1 MKEQRTYWHLEGR
14 GRVPQSY
21 DIKTSRLLY
30 HPERGFE
37 VPTPGGDWLTRH
49 ALHSRLR
56 ARFVQFRDPSELTY
70 TRYVERRAEQEAFV
84 EQLLAG
90 AEAPGGDDRL
100 ADDWFGV
107 LEAVLPVLRYPSQAL
122 HMLAAYVAHLAPES
136 RVVVAGAF
144 QAADELRRLECW
156 CRRMRQLQLRRAEF
170 GRGAREQWQTHA
182 AWQPLREVLE
192 RLLVTYDF
200 GEALVALNL
209 VVKPALDE
217 LFMVGFAE
225 LGLERG
231 DHLLSQLARALYRDC
246 QWQQNW
252 TRALIECAYA
262 EAEDNRAL
270 VAEWC
275 ARWWPPTQAALC
287 ALVGIWGVDAVRRDR
302 EVNRVRCRYE
312 AWRSGTAAPE

>member
-1 MKEQRTYWHLEGR
+1 
-14 GRVPQSY
+14 
-21 DIKTSRLLY
+21 LLY

-37 VPTPGGDWLTRH
+37 VPTPGGEWLARH
-49 ALHSRLR
+49 GLQSRLR
-56 ARFVQFRDPSELTY
+56 ARFAQFRDPSELTY
-70 TRYVERRAEQEAFV
+70 TRYVERRAEQEAFI

-90 AEAPGGDDRL
+90 AEEPGGDERL
-100 ADDWFGV
+100 ADDWVAV

-144 QAADELRRLECW
+144 QAADELRRLECL
-156 CRRMRQLQLRRAEF
+156 CQRMRQLQRRRAEF
-170 GRGAREQWQTHA
+170 GRAAREQWQNLP
-182 AWQPLREVLE
+182 AWQPLRELLE

-231 DHLLSQLARALYRDC
+231 DHLLSELARSLYRDC
-246 QWQQNW
+246 QWQQSW
-252 TRALIECAYA
+252 TRALIECACA
-262 EAEDNRAL
+262 EAEDNRRV

-275 ARWWPPTQAALC
+275 ARWWPPTEAALA
-287 ALVGIWGVDAVRRDR
+287 ALVGIWGIDASRGER
-302 EVNRVRCRYE
+302 EVSRVGRRRA
-312 AWRSGTAAPE
+312 AWLGGTAAAE

>member
-1 MKEQRTYWHLEGR
+1 MKEQRTYWHLEGH

-30 HPERGFE
+30 HSERGFE
-37 VPTPGGDWLTRH
+37 VPTPGGEWLTRH
-49 ALHSRLR
+49 GLHSRLR
-56 ARFVQFRDPSELTY
+56 ARFAQFRDPSELTY
-70 TRYVERRAEQEAFV
+70 TRYVERRAEQEAFIS
-84 EQLLAG
+84 QLLAG
-90 AEAPGGDDRL
+90 AEAPGGDERL

-144 QAADELRRLECW
+144 QAGDELRRLECW
-156 CRRMRQLQLRRAEF
+156 CQRMRQLQLRRAEF
-170 GRGAREQWQTHA
+170 GRGAREQWQTHP
-182 AWQPLREVLE
+182 AWQPLRELLE

-200 GEALVALNL
+200 GESLVALNL

-231 DHLLSQLARALYRDC
+231 DHLLAQLARSLYRDC
-246 QWQQNW
+246 QWQQRW
-252 TRALIECAYA
+252 TRAL
-262 EAEDNRAL
+262 L
-270 VAEWC
+270 
-275 ARWWPPTQAALC
+275 
-287 ALVGIWGVDAVRRDR
+287 
-302 EVNRVRCRYE
+302 
-312 AWRSGTAAPE
+312 